1 MNFRELIEDN
11 YFAVKIIF
19 IYAFLKLA
27 VHLKVQMW
35 KDKDEFVTRR

>member
-1 MNFRELIEDN
+1 MNIRELIEDN
-11 YFAVKIIF
+11 YIAVKIIF

-35 KDKDEFVTRR
+35 RDKDGFLTRR